1 MGQIKMFI
9 NRAVENINQCQI
21 WVKTQDLRHLYIL
34 LLRMVFGGV
43 GKWRHK

>member
-9 NRAVENINQCQI
+9 NRAVENINQWQN

-34 LLRMVFGGV
+34 LLGMIFGGV
-43 GKWRHK
+43 GEWRHK